1 MAPKLVHPLVQGV
14 VDAGKL
20 QQIEVQCRRA
30 VQQHLEVYT
39 KPVRLALAEQINGE
53 AGAVLCGTML
63 QY

>member
-1 MAPKLVHPLVQGV
+1 MVQGV

-20 QQIEVQCRRA
+20 QLIEAQCRKA
-30 VQQHLEVYT
+30 VQQHQEVYT

-53 AGAVLCGTML
+53 AGSVLCITML